1 MVNSSAPQA
10 GGQASSAT
18 EKTAAKQVCL
28 EIFSNSSV
36 LACTVVDSQGQVLA
50 AKSRGFREER
60 ALRSRLGQVVA
71 VIWGAIRRGVSV
83 GGELRMVIVE
93 FERFKSIAVPLD
105 RQNVVVLV
113 TVPVK
118 TDQEAILE
126 EVLGSLRQL
135 SRAK

>member
-1 MVNSSAPQA
+1 MVNSSGPQA

-18 EKTAAKQVCL
+18 EKTVAKQVCL

-36 LACTVVDSQGQVLA
+36 LACTVVDSQGEVLA

>member
-1 MVNSSAPQA
+1 M
-10 GGQASSAT
+10 
-18 EKTAAKQVCL
+18 AKQVCL

-36 LACTVVDSQGQVLA
+36 LACTVVDSQGEVLA